1 MLTELA
7 IITTLRCDLKC
18 QHCLRGF
25 PKERPDFPMELF
37 DKLLAEAL
45 PFGIR
50 HVAFTG
56 GEPHLHPQF
65 EKMIEKIAAFGYTW
79 HFVSH
84 GQRTEPYLPIMEK
97 FRNKFKY
104 VSISIDGGT
113 SETHDNIRQRNGAF
127 QKAIQSVKAY
137 TQAGYKV
144 KIGMTLNQINKNEM
158 AAMVDL
164 AKESGAVEVGFAGT
178 IPTSWNQ
185 HLLLSDEESTNL
197 WKNANELREKTKFT
211 IHTVSALHTRG
222 GVNFCNILNF
232 PKLTFNPRGEL
243 IFCCDTIENGAVIGS
258 LAENTLVL
266 LIEKWLE
273 KSSALKAQRARQ
285 IAEGKM
291 GNGFDTCTFCNG
303 HFTALTNQ
311 TNLTK

>member
-25 PKERPDFPMELF
+25 PRERPDFPLDLF
-37 DKLLAEAL
+37 DKLLAEAM

-65 EKMIEKIAAFGYTW
+65 EKLVEKISAYGYTW

-84 GQRTEPYLPIMEK
+84 GQRTEPYLPIME
-97 FRNKFKY
+97 RYGEKFKH
-104 VSISIDGGT
+104 VSISLDGAT
-113 SETHDNIRQRNGAF
+113 SATHDNIRNKRGAF
-127 QKAIQSVKAY
+127 EQAIESVRKY

-144 KIGMTLNQINKNEM
+144 KIGMTLNQVNKSEM
-158 AAMVDL
+158 EAMIDL
-164 AKESGAVEVGFAGT
+164 AKEAGAFEVGFGGT
-178 IPTSWNQ
+178 IPTPWNQ
-185 HLLLSDEESTNL
+185 HLLLSDEESMRL
-197 WKNANELREKTKFT
+197 WETSNELRKKTKFS

-222 GVNFCNILNF
+222 GVNFCNILNL

-243 IFCCDTIENGAVIGS
+243 IFCCDTINNGAVIGS
-258 LAENTLVL
+258 LAENKLVS

-273 KSSALKAQRARQ
+273 KSSALQAQRAKQ
-285 IAEGKM
+285 IAEGRM
-291 GNGFDTCTFCNG
+291 GNGFDTCAFCNG
-303 HFTALTNQ
+303 YF
-311 TNLTK
+311 TNLTR